1 MERQVSIDVNRPVSI
16 SWPRVPG
23 ADALSAALDDWSAQ
37 QERQFVRE
45 TVAGGLQPPELSID
59 GEVEQAV
66 GTVVGVRMR
75 EQRFGAGARQTT
87 VASFYADVSSHEVW
101 TGEDVLAES
110 ARGQLA
116 DAVMAAVRTAYP
128 EKTIDRA
135 SAKAALGGALLT
147 AGGDLRLSVAVGAD
161 VAEVSLPALQVRPA
175 LSVVGKRVLA
185 VLADGR
191 TYAAPSVATPT
202 PVPSP
207 VPSPSPTPATP
218 APAVPAVGAGV
229 PAPVPAGPVDCAVV
243 ACVALTYDDGP
254 SIHTPRLLDALAA
267 AHVKATFFVLGRSVT
282 AYPEVLRREA
292 ELGMAIGNHTWSHRD
307 MRRLTDAELRTEIDT
322 TNAAVVT
329 VVGSAPTL
337 MRPPYGAYDD
347 RTRALGLPIIRWD
360 VDSED
365 WRNRSAAIT
374 TQRVL
379 SAVRPGSIV
388 LMHDIH
394 PSTVDATPGIIAAL
408 QARGYVLVT
417 VPELLGSTQPGVAY
431 YSRSEH
437 R

>member
-37 QERQFVRE
+37 QERQFMRE

>member
-23 ADALSAALDDWSAQ
+23 ADALSVALDDWSAQ
-37 QERQFVRE
+37 QERQFMRE

-101 TGEDVLAES
+101 TGEDVLEES

-322 TNAAVVT
+322 TSAAVVT

-337 MRPPYGAYDD
+337 MRPPYGAYHD

-417 VPELLGSTQPGVAY
+417 VPELLGATQPGLAY

>member
-66 GTVVGVRMR
+66 GTVVSVRMR
-75 EQRFGAGARQTT
+75 AQRFGAGARQTT

-101 TGEDVLAES
+101 TGEDVLEES
-110 ARGQLA
+110 ARGHLT

-128 EKTIDRA
+128 DKSIDRA
-135 SAKAALGGALLT
+135 SAKAALGGALVT

-175 LSVVGKRVLA
+175 LSVAGKRLLA
-185 VLADGR
+185 VLAEGR
-191 TYAAPSVATPT
+191 PYAAPAV
-202 PVPSP
+202 
-207 VPSPSPTPATP
+207 ATP
-218 APAVPAVGAGV
+218 APAPVPYFAPAPAPAPAVPPSAV
-229 PAPVPAGPVDCAVV
+229 PAPGPAGPVDCAVV

>member
-37 QERQFVRE
+37 QERQFMRE

-66 GTVVGVRMR
+66 GTVVSVRMR
-75 EQRFGAGARQTT
+75 AQRFGAGARQTT

-101 TGEDVLAES
+101 VGEDVIEES
-110 ARGQLA
+110 ARGQLT

-128 EKTIDRA
+128 EKTLDRA

-229 PAPVPAGPVDCAVV
+229 PAPAPAGPVDCAVV

-282 AYPEVLRREA
+282 AYPDVLRREA

-322 TNAAVVT
+322 TSAAVVT

-417 VPELLGSTQPGVAY
+417 VPELLGATQPGVAY